1 MFTRVVE
8 LTGKSGKAKE
18 LTNAINEK
26 AVPILKKQQGFVD
39 EVVLVS
45 HTEPNRVLGISCW
58 NTKADILL
66 LS

>member
-8 LTGKSGKAKE
+8 LTSKSGKAKE

-26 AVPILKKQQGFVD
+26 AAPILKKQQGFVH

-45 HTEPNRVLGISCW
+45 DTEPNRVLGVCPSIQP
-58 NTKADILL
+58 
-66 LS
+66 